1 MTHRLRTA
9 GITLIETIVALAVI
23 GIALAAIVPAF
34 TNYARVNTNSDL
46 RTGAITAG
54 QQVME
59 SLRQRTFANW
69 PASGEIETVDAGS
82 RDYQVT
88 VNYCLEGAADCLSE
102 GQMRHVRLE
111 VRNGDK
117 VYYELETIYTAIN

>member
-1 MTHRLRTA
+1 MTHRLRA
-9 GITLIETIVALAVI
+9 VGITLIETIVALAVI

-34 TNYARVNTNSDL
+34 TNYARVNNNSDL

-69 PASGEIETVDAGS
+69 PENGTTETIDAGS
-82 RDYQVT
+82 RNYQVT
-88 VNYCLEGAADCLSE
+88 INFCLAGAGGCLSE
-102 GQMRHVRLE
+102 GQMRHIRLE